1 MLYIR
6 KEMAAGIPIP
16 DTISRTFYLKYG
28 DDWKLKQHKNRL
40 SKITK
45 TRDENKVK
53 ELKSFKP

>member
-28 DDWKLKQHKNRL
+28 DD
-40 SKITK
+40 
-45 TRDENKVK
+45 
-53 ELKSFKP
+53 